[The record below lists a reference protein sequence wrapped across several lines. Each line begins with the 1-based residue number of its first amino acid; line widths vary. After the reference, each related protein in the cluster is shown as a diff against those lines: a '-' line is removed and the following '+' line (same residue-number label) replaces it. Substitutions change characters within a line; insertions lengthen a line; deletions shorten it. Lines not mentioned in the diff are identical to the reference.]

1 MQKDSFLYKWLSPN
15 VTFDVAWKDDKT
27 IRIRQRFYQYIL
39 LTRLNKPIGIYLLLW
54 PTLWALWIAAE
65 GFPHFGVLVVFVL
78 GTVLMRSAGCAI
90 NDYADRDFD
99 AHIERTEGRPLAQGL
114 VKPEEALLVTAVLSL
129 VAFLLVLTM
138 NALTIK
144 LSFLA
149 LALAVLYPFT
159 KRFTFIP
166 QVFLGAAF
174 AMSIPMAFAA
184 QTGEIPLL
192 AWLIFVVAMTWPVAY
207 DTIYAMVDRD
217 EDLKVGIKST
227 AILFGEMD
235 VAAVMFLQA
244 MVLVGLYFIGDH
256 AGLSWFYWSSL
267 VIAAGLM
274 LYQFLLIKERNAEK
288 CFKAFLNSHYVGL
301 VVFLGLVGDYFLA
314 YLQT

>member
-54 PTLWALWIAAE
+54 PTLWALWLAAE
-65 GFPHFGVLVVFVL
+65 GLPDLGVLVVFIL

-90 NDYADRDFD
+90 NEYADREFD
-99 AHIERTEGRPLAQGL
+99 AHIERTQNRPLVQGHIQP
-114 VKPEEALLVTAVLSL
+114 KEALYITAILSL

-138 NALTIK
+138 NMLTIK
-144 LSFLA
+144 LSFVA
-149 LALAVLYPFT
+149 LALAILYPFT
-159 KRFTFIP
+159 KRFTFLP

-174 AMSIPMAFAA
+174 AMAVPMAFAA
-184 QTGEIPLL
+184 QTGDMPLL
-192 AWLIFVVAMTWPVAY
+192 AWLVYVVAITWPVAY
-207 DTIYAMVDRD
+207 DTMYAMVDRD
-217 EDLKVGIKST
+217 DDVKVGIKST

-235 VAAVMFLQA
+235 VLAIMFLQS

-256 AGLSWFYWSSL
+256 AGLSWVYWASL
-267 VIAAGLM
+267 VVAAGLM
-274 LYQFLLIKERNAEK
+274 VYQYQLIKQRKAEN
-288 CFKAFLNSHYVGL
+288 CFKAFLNNHYVGL
-301 VVFLGLVGDYFLA
+301 VVFLGITGDYLLA
-314 YLQT
+314 YLQA